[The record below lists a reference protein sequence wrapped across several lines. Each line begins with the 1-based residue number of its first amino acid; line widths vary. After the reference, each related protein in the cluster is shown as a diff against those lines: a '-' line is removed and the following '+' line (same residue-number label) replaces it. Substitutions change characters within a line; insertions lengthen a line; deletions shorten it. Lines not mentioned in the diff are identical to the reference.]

1 MHKGDNKDDD
11 NDDDDNEEEEEEKK
25 NAIKGIH
32 VYLFF
37 LTLKQM
43 FILLQAYSVYVCCST
58 VSGIQDE
65 SYCWLHQGT
74 LVSCYKI

>member
-11 NDDDDNEEEEEEKK
+11 NDDDDNEEEEKEKK

-37 LTLKQM
+37 LTL
-43 FILLQAYSVYVCCST
+43 I
-58 VSGIQDE
+58 
-65 SYCWLHQGT
+65 
-74 LVSCYKI
+74 